1 MPYLLL
7 VVETPGDRAR
17 RPPAEG
23 KLAMERMHRFA
34 DGLRE
39 RGLLRASES
48 LRTES
53 TRVNLRDGKRR
64 TVDGPFAEAKELV
77 GGFFL
82 VDCAT
87 RDEAVEIAAACPAA
101 AWATIEVREI
111 GPCWEG
117 EG

>member
-7 VVETPGDRAR
+7 VVETPGDRGR
-17 RPPAEG
+17 RPLAEG
-23 KLAMERMHRFA
+23 KAAYDRMTRYA
-34 DGLRE
+34 DDLRE
-39 RGLLRASES
+39 RGLLRACDS

-53 TRVNLRDGKRR
+53 VRVNLRDGKRR

-101 AWATIEVREI
+101 EWATVEVREI

-117 EG
+117 GG